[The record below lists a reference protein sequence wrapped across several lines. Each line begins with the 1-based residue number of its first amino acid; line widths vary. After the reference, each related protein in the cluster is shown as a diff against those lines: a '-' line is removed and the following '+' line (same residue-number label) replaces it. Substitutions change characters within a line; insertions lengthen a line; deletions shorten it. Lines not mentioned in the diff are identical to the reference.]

1 MFHNINFY
9 KIVLILFVLLSNNIN
24 AKEVYTGEKT
34 VDIPECKQEHYTKDI
49 NTSKYIE
56 YLYNKL
62 DLTNAGTILG
72 QEIKYSTKKYL
83 KEFFP
88 DLSFSESS
96 KTIIKNKENKELWV
110 EDDGAIIIFDIIKLE
125 DNIMTV
131 QMTNKA
137 KGGTY
142 MTVSVLEIDMS
153 DDSVRDLGLCYAR

>member
-1 MFHNINFY
+1 MFYNINFY
-9 KIVLILFVLLSNNIN
+9 KIVLILLVLLSDNIN
-24 AKEVYTGEKT
+24 AKIVYKT
-34 VDIPECKQEHYTKDI
+34 VSIQGCSNDDYYNKDI

-56 YLYNKL
+56 YLYTKL

-88 DLSFSESS
+88 NLSFSKSS

-125 DNIMTV
+125 DTIMTV

-142 MTVSVLEIDMS
+142 MTVSVLEINMS